1 MTKQTELVVMTH
13 NDLDALGC
21 MLNIE
26 YKMPGI
32 PKKYFHTNYADIDQV
47 VAEIERYVL
56 AERNT
61 HILIPDVSFAD
72 NKPALARLYNIAH
85 VTHID
90 HHLYPEG
97 FWDDFPKMKVVHDM
111 TKSAT
116 KLCNEFFKNTGKN
129 ERLDK
134 LSFLIDV
141 YDIWQSADPAFD
153 LSQDLNEYFWA
164 STGYGVL
171 LPLVERIIE
180 NDYKLP
186 SDFTDVVKRISNER
200 TAEVQSYESRNLIHR
215 SGDMS
220 ICFINNWF
228 NHVMISEMRAGKN
241 IVIGVNSRGIVRV
254 RIREQ
259 SPYTAQQKNALRLE
273 LTGTETTGHM
283 NAFTYK
289 INMKSFEDLI
299 AETQRIAS
307 AINKHFSA

>member
-13 NDLDALGC
+13 NDIDALGC

-32 PKKYFHTNYADIDQV
+32 PKKYFHTNYTDIDQV

-56 AERNT
+56 AKGST
-61 HILIPDVSFAD
+61 HILIPDVSFGD
-72 NKPALARLYNIAH
+72 NKPALTRLYNIAH
-85 VTHID
+85 VTLID

-97 FWDDFPKMKVVHDM
+97 FWGDFPKMKVVYDKS
-111 TKSAT
+111 KSAT
-116 KLCNEFFKNTGKN
+116 KLCNEFFNNTGAN
-129 ERLDK
+129 ARLDK
-134 LSFLIDV
+134 LSYLIDV
-141 YDIWQSADPAFD
+141 YDIWQTEDPAFD

-164 STGYGVL
+164 SISYGVL
-171 LPLVERIIE
+171 LPLAERIIE

-186 SDFTDVVKRISNER
+186 SDFSDVVKRIRNER
-200 TAEVQSYESRNLIHR
+200 AIEVHSYETRNLIHR

-228 NHVMISEMRAGKN
+228 NHVMIGEMRAGKN

-289 INMKSFEDLI
+289 INPKSFEDLVSE
-299 AETQRIAS
+299 AQRVTC
-307 AINKHFSA
+307 AINKHFGT

>member
-164 STGYGVL
+164 SISYGVL

-180 NDYKLP
+180 NDYKVEGDL
-186 SDFTDVVKRISNER
+186 RR
-200 TAEVQSYESRNLIHR
+200 EVQQNIKTLMDIGCYRGLRHR
-215 SGDMS
+215 RGLPVRGQRTHT
-220 ICFINNWF
+220 NARTRKGPAKT
-228 NHVMISEMRAGKN
+228 VAGKKKT
-241 IVIGVNSRGIVRV
+241 
-254 RIREQ
+254 
-259 SPYTAQQKNALRLE
+259 PLK
-273 LTGTETTGHM
+273 
-283 NAFTYK
+283 K
-289 INMKSFEDLI
+289 
-299 AETQRIAS
+299 
-307 AINKHFSA
+307 

>member
-1 MTKQTELVVMTH
+1 MTKQPELVVMTH
-13 NDLDALGC
+13 HDLDALGC

-26 YKMPGI
+26 YKMPSV

-56 AERNT
+56 AEGCT
-61 HILIPDVSFAD
+61 YILIADVSFGD
-72 NKPALARLYNIAH
+72 NKPALARLYNIAL
-85 VTHID
+85 VIHID

-97 FWDDFPKMKVVHDM
+97 FWDDFPKMKVVHDK

-116 KLCNEFFKNTGKN
+116 KLCNEFFKNTGAN

-141 YDIWQSADPAFD
+141 YDIWQTEDPAFD

-164 STGYGVL
+164 SINYGSL
-171 LPLVERIIE
+171 LPLVERIIA

-186 SDFTDVVKRISNER
+186 SDFSDVVKRISNER
-200 TAEVQSYESRNLIHR
+200 TNEVHSYESRNLIHR

-228 NHVMISEMRAGKN
+228 NHVMIGEMRAGKN
-241 IVIGVNSRGIVRV
+241 IVIGINSRGIVRV

-259 SPYTAQQKNALRLE
+259 SPYSTQQKNALRLE

-289 INMKSFEDLI
+289 INPKSFEDLVSE
-299 AETQRIAS
+299 AQRVTC